1 VYLKRVLINRESF
14 PTNEYFP
21 FNLEVL
27 QNTKE
32 IDLSG
37 PLIFFTG
44 ENGAGKSALL
54 DAIARHCG
62 FISWGGTK
70 IHKAHENPYETR
82 LSSHISVE
90 WNRKRPY
97 GFYFRAEAFFNFA
110 AGLDDILLTD
120 PGRSAY
126 YGGSS
131 LNQLSHGE
139 SFLSFF
145 QSYSFQLPGL
155 YILDEPESALSPL
168 NQLAFTRLLL
178 EGISKKDKQYI
189 VATNSPVLLGCPGSR
204 ILSFDNGSIL
214 PLEFVDTPSYI
225 FYKNF
230 LNDPES
236 YYR

>member
-1 VYLKRVLINRESF
+1 VYLNRVQINSNIF
-14 PTNEYFP
+14 PTVEYFP
-21 FNLEVL
+21 FNLKVL

-32 IDLSG
+32 IDLSAR
-37 PLIFFTG
+37 IVFFTG

-54 DAIARHCG
+54 DAIARRCG
-62 FISWGGTK
+62 FPSWGGTK
-70 IHKAHENPYETR
+70 IHRVHRNPYETG
-82 LSSHISVE
+82 LSSHISLE
-90 WNRKRPY
+90 WNRKKPY

-110 AGLDDILLTD
+110 ATLDDILLTD
-120 PGRSAY
+120 PGRSEY

-178 EGISKKDKQYI
+178 EGISTKDIQYI
-189 VATNSPVLLGCPGSR
+189 IATNSPVLLGCPGAR

-214 PLEFVDTPSYI
+214 PVEFVESPSYV
-225 FYKNF
+225 FYKKF
-230 LNDPES
+230 LDDPAS
-236 YYR
+236 YYK